1 MDKEIKFFVKRIF
14 VKDISFESPEAP
26 GIFGNIKSSP
36 KIGFNLDDKIEKIDD
51 TSYEITLDITVKAEI
66 EDKILYLAE
75 IKQSGIFG
83 IEGVTDDLLDGFLHI
98 RCPEVIFPYARETI
112 SSLIQ
117 KAGFPP
123 LFLSPIDFNAL
134 YQLEKSRKNKNYKAP
149 NITDLEKELSDK
161 LGLKTSI
168 QFNENGSSGSL
179 TLYYSDLNQLDDL
192 MKRLKK

>member
-1 MDKEIKFFVKRIF
+1 M
-14 VKDISFESPEAP
+14 
-26 GIFGNIKSSP
+26 
-36 KIGFNLDDKIEKIDD
+36 DDKIEKIDD

-134 YQLEKSRKNKNYKAP
+134 YQLEKSRKNKK
-149 NITDLEKELSDK
+149 
-161 LGLKTSI
+161 
-168 QFNENGSSGSL
+168 
-179 TLYYSDLNQLDDL
+179 
-192 MKRLKK
+192 

>member
-14 VKDISFESPEAP
+14 IKDISFESPEAP
-26 GIFGNIKSSP
+26 DIFGNIKSSP
-36 KIGFNLDDKIEKIDD
+36 KISFNLDNNIDKIDD
-51 TSYEITLDITVKAEI
+51 SSYEITLDITVKAEI
-66 EDKILYLAE
+66 DDKILYLAE

-83 IEGVTDDLLDGFLHI
+83 LEGVDDDLKDGFLNI

-134 YQLEKSRKNKNYKAP
+134 YQLEKNRKNKK
-149 NITDLEKELSDK
+149 
-161 LGLKTSI
+161 
-168 QFNENGSSGSL
+168 
-179 TLYYSDLNQLDDL
+179 
-192 MKRLKK
+192 

>member
-98 RCPEVIFPYARETI
+98 RCP
-112 SSLIQ
+112 
-117 KAGFPP
+117 
-123 LFLSPIDFNAL
+123 
-134 YQLEKSRKNKNYKAP
+134 
-149 NITDLEKELSDK
+149 
-161 LGLKTSI
+161 
-168 QFNENGSSGSL
+168 
-179 TLYYSDLNQLDDL
+179 
-192 MKRLKK
+192 

>member
-134 YQLEKSRKNKNYKAP
+134 YQLEKSRKNKKISRAWCRRTFDY
-149 NITDLEKELSDK
+149 IC
-161 LGLKTSI
+161 
-168 QFNENGSSGSL
+168 
-179 TLYYSDLNQLDDL
+179 
-192 MKRLKK
+192 

>member
-134 YQLEKSRKNKNYKAP
+134 YQLEKSRKNNK
-149 NITDLEKELSDK
+149 
-161 LGLKTSI
+161 
-168 QFNENGSSGSL
+168 
-179 TLYYSDLNQLDDL
+179 
-192 MKRLKK
+192 